1 MMIKFLN
8 LKEIN
13 LRHRDEL
20 MQAMADVLDSGF
32 YVRGQ
37 QYTAFCKE
45 FAAYCGTDH
54 AVGVANGLDALELA
68 IHALDLP
75 PGSEIIVPANT
86 YIASILAI
94 SNCDFTPV
102 LVEPDEK
109 TYNLDT
115 EKLAQ
120 ALTPKTKAILVVHLY
135 GRAADMAAVNAFAK
149 ENNLFVI
156 EDCAQAHGAEI
167 DGRRVGNWSDI
178 AAFSFYPGKNLGAL
192 GDGGAVTT
200 NSPEFARKISS
211 LSNYGSFQK
220 YVNEVKGRNSRLD
233 ELQAAILRVKL
244 KYLDDDN
251 EKRRIIAETYTKKIS
266 NPLITLP
273 QLPDN
278 RLSAVWH
285 LYVVRTPER
294 EALQSHLDQAGIQ
307 TLCHYPI
314 PPHQQ
319 QAYAELTHLSLP
331 LTESIHQEV
340 LSLPMDPTMTHED
353 VERVVDAI
361 NAFKI

>member
-20 MQAMADVLDSGF
+20 MHAMADVLNSGF

-37 QYTAFCKE
+37 HYQAFCAE
-45 FAAYCGTDH
+45 FAAYCGTEH
-54 AVGVANGLDALELA
+54 AVGVANGLDALEVA
-68 IHALDLP
+68 IQALDLP

-94 SNCDFTPV
+94 SNCGFTPV
-102 LVEPDEK
+102 LVEPDK
-109 TYNLDT
+109 DTFNIDPKNL
-115 EKLAQ
+115 EQ
-120 ALTPKTKAILVVHLY
+120 ALTSKTRAILVVHLY
-135 GRAADMAAVNAFAK
+135 GRAADMTAITAFAK
-149 ENNLFVI
+149 KNELFVI
-156 EDCAQAHGAEI
+156 EDCAQAHGAQI
-167 DGRRVGNWSDI
+167 DGRRVGNWSDV

-192 GDGGAVTT
+192 GDGGAITT
-200 NSPEFARKISS
+200 NNPELARKISS
-211 LSNYGSFQK
+211 LSNYGSHEK
-220 YVNEVKGRNSRLD
+220 YINEVKGRNSRLD
-233 ELQAAILRVKL
+233 ELQAAILRTKL
-244 KYLDDDN
+244 KYLDADN
-251 EKRRIIAETYTKKIS
+251 EKRRIFAELYTQKIS

-273 QLPDN
+273 QLPTD

-285 LYVVRTPER
+285 LYVIRTSNR
-294 EALQSHLDQAGIQ
+294 DALQAYLAQLGIQ

-314 PPHQQ
+314 PPHKQ
-319 QAYAELTHLSLP
+319 QAYAELAHLSLP

-340 LSLPMDPTMTHED
+340 LSLPMDPTMTPED
-353 VERVVDAI
+353 VKNIADAI